1 MAIHNNNSIQLFFSE
16 FEQDVSNDTAELTQ
30 VPICSHTNDEKTQLT
45 RREGTVG
52 GNCETAHHEKS
63 VATVNKDIEIEQS
76 AKDLGIEISGFA
88 MVQIGYQVQSCEWC
102 SKNCRSSSDEEN
114 DSVTKIQEVEADSQG
129 AQVDSVFELKGKLGS
144 KMIDSPMPVI
154 PKRGCLNSS
163 RYILLITE
171 LHNLQDKGDFVA
183 HEQIV
188 QKILAKSPSGDV
200 DMEASLQIERAM
212 ALYFQNNVKDAK
224 KILKFVLKQ
233 EVQLKNPGILTGRAL
248 NLLTAV
254 YKRQG
259 KFGNAMEC
267 VQEATRALE
276 HQDSREDK
284 AELYH
289 SYGALLDSLPAVK
302 STQDTRIT
310 KEKAYTYYELACQCI
325 TQITNNRECHPGY
338 INVKMAALLLK
349 SCSKAVNHD
358 TSLYKE
364 DVMKAK
370 RHLDLI
376 EFRTP
381 GDKMSL
387 GTKIKH
393 LILRCDQYCFEQNVG
408 MAMEKAKEAMELIHR
423 HGFELERE
431 SAEERISHLSELLRQ
446 DDEEWRNR
454 EMASND
460 YLADSEGESSCLE

>member
-1 MAIHNNNSIQLFFSE
+1 MAIQNNHSIQVFFSE
-16 FEQDVSNDTAELTQ
+16 FEQDVSKDRAELTQ
-30 VPICSHTNDEKTQLT
+30 VSICSHTNDEKTQLT
-45 RREGTVG
+45 SGEGIVS

-63 VATVNKDIEIEQS
+63 VEIKQS
-76 AKDLGIEISGFA
+76 AKMLCIKISGFP
-88 MVQIGYQVQSCEWC
+88 MVQTGSNSKLCQVQSCEWC
-102 SKNCRSSSDEEN
+102 SKNCHSSSDEES
-114 DSVTKIQEVEADSQG
+114 DSVTKIQEVEADSHG
-129 AQVDSVFELKGKLGS
+129 AQVDSAFELKGKLGS
-144 KMIDSPMPVI
+144 KMIYSPMPVI

-171 LHNLQDKGDFVA
+171 LHDLQDNGDFVA

-188 QKILAKSPSGDV
+188 QKQLAKRSSGDV

-259 KFGNAMEC
+259 KFGNAMTC
-267 VQEATRALE
+267 VEKATRALE

-289 SYGALLDSLPAVK
+289 SYGALLNSLSAAK
-302 STQDTRIT
+302 STK
-310 KEKAYTYYELACQCI
+310 KEAYKSYEMACQY
-325 TQITNNRECHPGY
+325 TSNNQEY
-338 INVKMAALLLK
+338 MNVKMAALLLK
-349 SCSKAVNHD
+349 SCSKVVNYD
-358 TSLYKE
+358 TSLHKE

-370 RHLDLI
+370 KHLDWI
-376 EFRTP
+376 ESRTAA
-381 GDKMSL
+381 DNMAL

-393 LILRCDQYCFEQNVG
+393 LLLRSDQYCFQQNVA
-408 MAMEKAKEAMELIHR
+408 MAMEKAEEARELIHR
-423 HGFELERE
+423 HGFELELV
-431 SAEERISHLSELLRQ
+431 SAEKRISHLSELLRQ
-446 DDEEWRNR
+446 ENEEWRNR
-454 EMASND
+454 EMGSSND
-460 YLADSEGESSCLE
+460 YLADSEGESSCVE